1 MKDEYRGKWK
11 VVELTDNK
19 IVANGLTYEDA
30 VRYANKLARL
40 DPCDDGGDKPR
51 YQYDVKKK
59 KKRRS

>member
-30 VRYANKLARL
+30 ARYANKHRKA
-40 DPCDDGGDKPR
+40 
-51 YQYDVKKK
+51 
-59 KKRRS
+59 